1 VAVNYIGDLK
11 GDIMIRLRWSFIYFV
26 VIIFTNFSIASSDV
40 DVDKKVT
47 SLFKINW
54 ESMRYNKTV
63 TQYKPKVS
71 SNKQTSSANES
82 LTLSCEIEIKDPNLV
97 LGISRKGLLT
107 GLTDGNKRS
116 IEISQEQSELSRP
129 PMAGMQRAPS
139 RWSMEMAYEG
149 LSYHRQYTQPPT
161 IPRWRAL
168 LRKFLRIPQKPFTP
182 VLVNQL
188 DPPRVQFELDLG
200 LLERSGGKIRSL
212 KGYYYAL
219 IAESV
224 EYVEVPF
231 EPNEKW
237 VKLTEDTTI
246 QVRVAR
252 NTISGSRTRYNYEI
266 EEDRPGRGGIPYLAV
281 GEYLPEKMVMG
292 RQLIKQDGEP
302 LDSSMGHGFLP
313 VNVGGSGSGSH
324 SGSGGASYIK
334 KIRFVIAVK
343 PKHCKI
349 PFELK
354 NIPLPNPDS
363 KEEKE

>member
-1 VAVNYIGDLK
+1 
-11 GDIMIRLRWSFIYFV
+11 MIRLRWSFIYFV

-40 DVDKKVT
+40 NIDKKVT
-47 SLFKINW
+47 SLFDINW

-63 TQYKPKVS
+63 TQFNPDNPEIS
-71 SNKQTSSANES
+71 MNRQPSRTDEN
-82 LTLSCEIEIKDPNLV
+82 LTLNCQVEIKDPNLI

-107 GLTDGNKRS
+107 GLTDGKRRN
-116 IEISQEQSELSRP
+116 IEISQEQPELSRP
-129 PMAGMQRAPS
+129 PMEGMQRAPS

-149 LSYHRQYTQPPT
+149 LSYHRQFTQPPK
-161 IPRWRAL
+161 IPRWRA
-168 LRKFLRIPQKPFTP
+168 FLYKYLKISQKPFTP

-188 DPPRVQFELDLG
+188 EPPRVQFELDLG

-231 EPNEKW
+231 EPNDQW
-237 VKLTEDTTI
+237 VKLTDDTAI
-246 QVRVAR
+246 QVSVAR

-313 VNVGGSGSGSH
+313 VNIGGSGSGSR
-324 SGSGGASYIK
+324 SGSGGASYIT

-343 PKHCKI
+343 PKHYKI